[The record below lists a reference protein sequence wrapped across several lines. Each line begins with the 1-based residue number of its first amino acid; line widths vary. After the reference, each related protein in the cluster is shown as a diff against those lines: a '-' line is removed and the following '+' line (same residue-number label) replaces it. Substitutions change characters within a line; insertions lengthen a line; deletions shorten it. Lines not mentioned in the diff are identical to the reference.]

1 MFTYGI
7 WTTSNQMNF
16 QDLDFSSA
24 QATHKI
30 IVALEGNTRALKT
43 KNLKNLLMPSID
55 KEKPWGLFYGAC

>member
-1 MFTYGI
+1 
-7 WTTSNQMNF
+7 MNF
-16 QDLDFSSA
+16 QDLDFSPA